1 MDVRVSRNN
10 FLGVLKMLE
19 MSRIWKGQFF
29 VSTFRGV
36 RRVQF
41 FMGTPN
47 RFFTNSREIVIGRI
61 QKLDFCA
68 IVLGYTHCCY
78 HLHSAPK
85 DRISHNMFLSTFCT
99 QTADIGYI
107 KMILWGR
114 VSLCLG
120 VRLDNL
126 LPAVKEQNLGR
137 ETDFNSNLGRKP
149 SKSPKTLPII
159 FTMFHF

>member
-1 MDVRVSRNN
+1 
-10 FLGVLKMLE
+10 
-19 MSRIWKGQFF
+19 MSRIWKRQFF

-107 KMILWGR
+107 QKILWGW
-114 VSLCLG
+114 VSLCQLWLWG
-120 VRLDNL
+120 EVGQGESVYQLAGGWER
-126 LPAVKEQNLGR
+126 KEAWTRNWFQLWAESFKITKNI
-137 ETDFNSNLGRKP
+137 TN
-149 SKSPKTLPII
+149 TC
-159 FTMFHF
+159 